1 MICPA
6 FAALAL
12 VAAAAAAPAM
22 AQDSP
27 NLSAKFMTC
36 YARAGS
42 SIVQRGV
49 CSQAEVGKQ
58 DDRLNKAYQ
67 QVMGQMSHDP
77 AAKAALRTQERAWI
91 KERDYSCKINSETI
105 DDGCVVMKTASR
117 ADELES
123 RIHF

>member
-1 MICPA
+1 MIRQ
-6 FAALAL
+6 AL
-12 VAAAAAAPAM
+12 VFFALVTVAAPAM
-22 AQDSP
+22 ARQSP
-27 NLSAKFMTC
+27 NLSPKFVEC

-67 QVMGQMSHDP
+67 QVMSQLSRDP
-77 AAKAALRTQERAWI
+77 AQKSALRNQERAWI
-91 KERDYSCKINSETI
+91 KERDYSCKINNETV
-105 DDGCVVMKTASR
+105 DDGCIVMKTAAR

-123 RIHF
+123 RVRF